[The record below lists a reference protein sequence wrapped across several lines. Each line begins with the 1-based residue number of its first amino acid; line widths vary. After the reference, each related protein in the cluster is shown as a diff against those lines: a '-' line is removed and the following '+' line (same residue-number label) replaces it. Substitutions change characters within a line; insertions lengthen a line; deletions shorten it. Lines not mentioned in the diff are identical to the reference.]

1 MSTVKTYLTLVFTL
15 EGDMIR
21 ATEYFGEYD
30 ARRALDQAG
39 IHWPAERKEIHLVYG
54 IVPPL
59 SEEQLNALT
68 YLKDMG
74 ICSNFYVRDEISHD
88 QSY

>member
-1 MSTVKTYLTLVFTL
+1 MSTVKTYLVIVYQL

-21 ATEYFGEYD
+21 ATAYFGEED
-30 ARRALDQAG
+30 TRRELEEVFLFG
-39 IHWPAERKEIHLVYG
+39 PPTRKEIHLAYELG
-54 IVPPL
+54 EPL
-59 SEEQLNALT
+59 TEMQLIKLE